1 MSVKKRTHLRVY
13 KKIYLKK
20 CWQKKQYLLWVH
32 KTEINIQETCVARFK
47 LQGQI
52 TDKININQM
61 RAHPRVLKEKN

>member
-1 MSVKKRTHLRVY
+1 MHG
-13 KKIYLKK
+13 
-20 CWQKKQYLLWVH
+20 
-32 KTEINIQETCVARFK
+32 TEINIQETFVARFK